1 MHTDDLNEP
10 VTALATRTRAY
21 LVKIAGQG
29 APVTYQFVAKAL
41 DISPPNTIH
50 QLTIALETLIEQDA
64 ASGRP
69 LITALVIS
77 KARGGLPAPGFFDC
91 AHRVGQFDGDM
102 SETNC
107 VAFFTAEF
115 AAAVE
120 HWGAASGVLD

>member
-29 APVTYQFVAKAL
+29 ALVTYQFVAKAL

-64 ASGRP
+64 ATGRP
-69 LITALVIS
+69 LIAALVIS

-91 AHRVGQFDGDM
+91 AHRVGRFDGNM

-107 VAFFTAEF
+107 VAFFAAEF